1 MQVLVAARA
10 LQGLGA
16 GVIGSIAYVAIAR
29 GYPDALKPQMLAIV
43 SSAWVVP
50 GLIGPAIS
58 GAVADYAGWRWVF
71 LGLAPLPVFA
81 GLLTLPAL
89 RRLGSGSGARRDWSR
104 IAAAFGLAAGAGMLL
119 AGLGAQPMLLAAG
132 LVAGGAALGLPS
144 LARLLPP
151 GTLRARPGLPAAVL
165 TSGLLS
171 LAFFGVD

>member
-43 SSAWVVP
+43 SSASVIP

-89 RRLGSGSGARRDWSR
+89 RRLGS
-104 IAAAFGLAAGAGMLL
+104 AAAHGAIGRASPRRLGWLPAPACYWPGLARN
-119 AGLGAQPMLLAAG
+119 PCC
-132 LVAGGAALGLPS
+132 S
-144 LARLLPP
+144 PP
-151 GTLRARPGLPAAVL
+151 GW
-165 TSGLLS
+165 
-171 LAFFGVD
+171 